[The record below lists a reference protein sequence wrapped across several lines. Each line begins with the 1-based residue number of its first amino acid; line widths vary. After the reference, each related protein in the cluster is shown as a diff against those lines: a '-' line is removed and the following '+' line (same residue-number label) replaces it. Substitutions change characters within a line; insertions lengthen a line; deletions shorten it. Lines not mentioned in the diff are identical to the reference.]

1 MYEQYSGH
9 RGPITALDFHPAHG
23 PVDFSDYFL
32 TSSVDWSVKLWNK
45 KVPPAFYLTLF
56 YIFKNH

>member
-1 MYEQYSGH
+1 VYEQYSGH

-45 KVPPAFYLTLF
+45 KVPFPVFLSFLL
-56 YIFKNH
+56 IHN